1 MEDSQTLTLWLTL
14 MLLLCVSAFFSGSE
28 TGMMSLNRYRLK
40 HQRKKSSGA
49 RRAAKLLATPDKLIS
64 LILVGNNA
72 VNILAAIMANA
83 LAVIYVGEVAGP
95 WVATAV
101 LTIMMLVFSEVT
113 PKTIAAQNP
122 EWVAFKASH
131 ILRPLSQILAPLV
144 WAINKLTNS
153 IIRMLGFDP
162 EKGHDDALDTEELRT
177 VVDAS
182 GHKISGDHQNML
194 KGLLDLETVTVEDIM
209 IPRAE
214 IEGINLDSP
223 IEEIVEQ
230 LVTSDFTRIP
240 LYQGDINNWVGVFH
254 VRKLNHLLRGES
266 VTHSALKRFAEEA
279 YFIPESTSLANQLIN
294 FKETRRRFAAVV
306 DEYGEVQGLVTLED
320 ILEEIVGDFTDSGI
334 AEQSEIEQINEH
346 DYRIDGAASIRDI
359 NKATGWS
366 LPKDGPK
373 TLNGLALELLESIP
387 EGNVCFALNSYRFT
401 TLLIQGNM
409 IEQFEVS
416 VVQNSSDDT

>member
-1 MEDSQTLTLWLTL
+1 MDETQIWALWATL
-14 MLLLCVSAFFSGSE
+14 MALLCVSAFFSGSE

-49 RRAAKLLATPDKLIS
+49 RRAAKLLDAPDKLIS

-72 VNILAAIMANA
+72 VNILAAIMANT
-83 LAVIYVGEVAGP
+83 LAVIYVGEAAGP

-144 WAINKLTNS
+144 WMINKLTNS
-153 IIRMLGFDP
+153 IIRLLGFDP
-162 EKGHDDALDTEELRT
+162 DKGHDDALDTQELRT

-214 IEGINLDSP
+214 IEGINLDDP
-223 IEEIVEQ
+223 IEAIVEQ
-230 LVTSDFTRIP
+230 LITSDFTRIP

-254 VRKLNHLLRGES
+254 VRKLNHLLRSES
-266 VTHSALKRFAEEA
+266 ITHNALKRFAEEA

-294 FKETRRRFAAVV
+294 FKESRSRFAAVV

-334 AEQSEIEQINEH
+334 AEQSEIEQTGERH
-346 DYRIDGAASIRDI
+346 YRIEGTASIRDI
-359 NKATGWS
+359 NKATDWT
-366 LPKDGPK
+366 LPTDGPK
-373 TLNGLALELLESIP
+373 TLNGLALEHLESIP
-387 EGNVCFALNSYRFT
+387 EGNVCFTLGGYRFT
-401 TLLIQGNM
+401 TLTIQGNM
-409 IEQFEVS
+409 IEEFDAQALHRRSADE
-416 VVQNSSDDT
+416 

>member
-1 MEDSQTLTLWLTL
+1 
-14 MLLLCVSAFFSGSE
+14 
-28 TGMMSLNRYRLK
+28 
-40 HQRKKSSGA
+40 
-49 RRAAKLLATPDKLIS
+49 
-64 LILVGNNA
+64 
-72 VNILAAIMANA
+72 
-83 LAVIYVGEVAGP
+83 
-95 WVATAV
+95 
-101 LTIMMLVFSEVT
+101 
-113 PKTIAAQNP
+113 
-122 EWVAFKASH
+122 
-131 ILRPLSQILAPLV
+131 
-144 WAINKLTNS
+144 
-153 IIRMLGFDP
+153 
-162 EKGHDDALDTEELRT
+162 
-177 VVDAS
+177 
-182 GHKISGDHQNML
+182 
-194 KGLLDLETVTVEDIM
+194 M

-416 VVQNSSDDT
+416 VVQNSSVED